1 MNEDLDR
8 IYLSVL
14 VLRCQAGDEAA
25 FAELVARFQPRLRA
39 FVRPLLDGDAHRA
52 EDVLQ
57 DVWLDV
63 FRSVGRLRDVGAFT
77 GWLFR
82 LTRDRAFR
90 VLRRRRLVTES
101 IAPAEL
107 LETESNDL
115 DEDER
120 RLVHASLA
128 RLPHEQREVLLLR
141 FLEDM
146 SYAQIA
152 AAVGCEL
159 GTVRSRLH
167 YAKLA
172 LRKQIERN
180 GLTDDIN
187 EPG

>member
-1 MNEDLDR
+1 MSHDLDR
-8 IYLSVL
+8 IYLNVL

-39 FVRPLLDGDAHRA
+39 FVRSLLDGDAHRA

-63 FRSVGRLRDVGAFT
+63 FRSVGKLRDVDAFT
-77 GWLFR
+77 SWLFR
-82 LTRDRAFR
+82 LARDRAYR
-90 VLRRRRLVTES
+90 LLRRRRLVIEP
-101 IAPAEL
+101 IAPAQL
-107 LETESNDL
+107 IETETEDL
-115 DEDER
+115 DDDER
-120 RLVHASLA
+120 QLVHSSLS

-167 YAKLA
+167 YAKMA
-172 LRKQIERN
+172 LRREIERN
-180 GLTDDIN
+180 GKR
-187 EPG
+187 